1 MKYCAKRLGTC
12 LWIGM
17 LFTVRL
23 LLSATYPF
31 VNRYGTPTHVLPRK
45 IISEGLHATKRAE
58 VYPLKIFVFRMSAM
72 TPASSNKTT
81 PVIEISKSAT
91 VEQLISQVVD
101 ISTLDRADLRYW
113 QLIGTALEERPLE
126 GVFYPSDRINQDSTQ
141 PFPSA
146 EHVGKRLD
154 EALVESGDAII
165 YEYRSQG
172 TWTVDMATLD
182 VSKGAVR
189 TAPVVTTKAPAF
201 FSEEFKAKYASG
213 THNAIKPISPNTA
226 GFTPSSSQSTALTSF
241 QGSSSTGFSSGGRVT
256 AYSTPTRSP
265 GTVGL
270 NNLWVPTLRIV
281 AI

>member
-1 MKYCAKRLGTC
+1 MKYCAKKLGIC
-12 LWIGM
+12 FWSGM
-17 LFTVRL
+17 SFSVALFS
-23 LLSATYPF
+23 SATHPF
-31 VNRYGTPTHVLPRK
+31 VNRYGTPTHILPRK

-81 PVIEISKSAT
+81 PVVEISKAAT
-91 VEQLISQVVD
+91 VEQLISQVVE
-101 ISTLDRADLRYW
+101 ISTLDRSDLRYW
-113 QLIGTALEERPLE
+113 QVIGTVLEERPLE

-182 VSKGAVR
+182 VSKGAIR
-189 TAPVVTTKAPAF
+189 TAPTVAPKAPVF
-201 FSEEFKAKYASG
+201 FSEEFKAKYSST
-213 THNAIKPISPNTA
+213 THNAIKPISPNSA

-241 QGSSSTGFSSGGRVT
+241 QGGSSSTGFSSGRVT
-256 AYSTPTRSP
+256 AYSTPSRSP

-270 NNLWVPTLRIV
+270 NNL
-281 AI
+281 